1 MIKTWYILK
10 IAHRLIIW
18 HFFLIISYSF
28 LCGLWNHEKCSLF
41 LKHAAC
47 RNKCPKNHL
56 LKKMMKIRAIQEQP
70 SAYLHF
76 LSQANHTKG
85 SLWLCALRHSGFLDD
100 DYSYRGNKVIKLYE
114 FYRMVPK
121 TQGTLTTHD
130 IGCFQLKQCWNGNKY
145 FSKAC
150 VTTWIW
156 QFFPRGYC
164 SLTPLPWDCNL
175 PFTAVKKISKGFMP
189 T

>member
-1 MIKTWYILK
+1 
-10 IAHRLIIW
+10 
-18 HFFLIISYSF
+18 
-28 LCGLWNHEKCSLF
+28 
-41 LKHAAC
+41 
-47 RNKCPKNHL
+47 
-56 LKKMMKIRAIQEQP
+56 MKIRAIQEQP

-189 T
+189 TWEHFGIDTINLWSTYQKGLQWA